1 MGTYVPVLKCACICI
16 FSGYMVVLTVAS
28 AIFVFVNPA
37 FVVNGREGKEL
48 KYERLNFISIACA
61 RFGQLFSL
69 LAMTV
74 LFYWLYNELRNNF
87 VPVGN
92 ADNALFGGQRQ
103 ISQQTMQSNPVYN
116 DGGFK
121 PFQGEGRKIDKAQQG
136 GTNEAFLDR
145 IDPQK

>member
-1 MGTYVPVLKCACICI
+1 
-16 FSGYMVVLTVAS
+16 MVVLTLAS

-37 FVVNGREGKEL
+37 FVVNGRKDKDEP
-48 KYERLNFISIACA
+48 YEQLHFVLIACA

-69 LAMTV
+69 LAMTM
-74 LFYWLYNELRNNF
+74 LFYWLYNELRTNF
-87 VPVGN
+87 VPIGLEN
-92 ADNALFGGQRQ
+92 ADNALFGGPRQ

-121 PFQGEGRKIDKAQQG
+121 PFQGEGRKINKGQQLP
-136 GTNEAFLDR
+136 TNQAFLDR